1 MKIYAA
7 HRLKAAHEQLT
18 LRSVLG
24 VDGNLISLGDSE
36 ALYELNSPTDSAMS
50 TIRTRFGRPKEGR
63 QGTTVLYVWEPQGLT
78 LGVVLHVPKT
88 GKPTL
93 ELYDR

>member
-1 MKIYAA
+1 
-7 HRLKAAHEQLT
+7 
-18 LRSVLG
+18 
-24 VDGNLISLGDSE
+24 
-36 ALYELNSPTDSAMS
+36 
-50 TIRTRFGRPKEGR
+50 
-63 QGTTVLYVWEPQGLT
+63 VLYVWEPQGLT